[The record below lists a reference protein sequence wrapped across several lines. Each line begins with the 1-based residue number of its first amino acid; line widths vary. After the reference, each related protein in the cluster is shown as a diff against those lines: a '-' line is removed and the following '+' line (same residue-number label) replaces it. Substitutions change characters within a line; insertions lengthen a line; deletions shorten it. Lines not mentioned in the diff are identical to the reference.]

1 MYMGKTLLTVGG
13 NKTQKYIHT
22 QYIKYQE
29 MEVYFSLNLSVR
41 PHFQKSS
48 EWEWNP
54 DRSES
59 NGAFLL
65 VL

>member
-29 MEVYFSLNLSVR
+29 MEVYFSLNLGVR

-48 EWEWNP
+48 EWE
-54 DRSES
+54 
-59 NGAFLL
+59 
-65 VL
+65 